1 MALFQKSVQNDY
13 LNRVQDSSIKEYWEY
28 YDSYFNNPE
37 KQKLIEQQ
45 KERKFY
51 SEFIDELFVNCLGYT
66 KKIGESQNYFIEEK
80 NETDSGKADGA
91 VKVNGEVVAV
101 MEFKDTTTK
110 NLKDVESQAFGYKNT
125 HPKCNYIVTC
135 NFKELWFYIGDTTSK
150 EPFDLFNLSYD
161 SFKLLWLCLSY
172 ESIST
177 NLPEQIKNE
186 SVTKEEKISKELYID
201 YSLFRN
207 EIFNDLVNKNPQF
220 DKLLLFKKTQKLLD
234 RFLFIFF
241 AEDRLLLPTNSIAKI
256 IKKWED
262 DIAFGEEK
270 SLYTTFVFYFNLL
283 NKGRPASKERE
294 EIFAYNGGLFAPDEM
309 LDTIVIDDEL
319 LSKHTKKLSSYDFI
333 SDVSVN
339 ILGHIFEHSLSQI
352 EEIQNEIAGIETD
365 KSKSKRKK
373 DGVFYT
379 PAYITKYIVEN
390 TVGKL
395 CKEKREELEFNE
407 AEFVKDRKGR
417 QKNTLKKLS
426 NQLDNYREWLLG
438 ITICDP
444 ACGSGAFLVE
454 ALNFLIDEHNYID
467 ELRASVFGESIQFSD
482 ITASI
487 LENNLYG
494 VDINEESVE
503 IAKLSLWLRTAQK
516 GRKLTSLSDNLKC
529 GNSLIDDP
537 EVAGDKAFNWE
548 NEFPEVFGNG
558 GFDVI
563 IGNPPYVRVQS
574 LKENYFSQ
582 TEFLEKTYVSATGK
596 YDLYAIFMES
606 SYNLINQFGLV
617 SFILPHKFL
626 VADFGNGIRK
636 FLSKNKA
643 VESIVHFGSDI
654 VFNDAST
661 YTCIVNLQKKADELK
676 FVKIKPLKITNSFKF
691 NSIDYS
697 CLSNEAWLL
706 KDKTEISLFDKV
718 TKGKS
723 LENMCE
729 GIYQGLITTGDD
741 IFMVEGE
748 IEDKIFKGYSKALA
762 SNIELEA
769 GLLKEVLKGQD
780 IKRYLPLRSNRYV
793 IYPHKLNSSNKTV
806 AIEEDNFENLYP
818 KTFNYL
824 LNFKEHLV
832 EKKIRYKTNP
842 KYWYSLHRPR
852 EISLFEQ
859 DYLITPQ
866 LQNYPSFTVKETNV
880 YADAGGYLLLPNKI
894 YNSLELLPILNSKLL
909 WYFIKNTSSEYGG
922 GYFYFKTKYLEPFC
936 IPTQR
941 LDEFDFKDVV
951 SSQLNKTQALF
962 SQVHKF
968 QRTLQRKFE
977 GLDKLPKKLENWYQL
992 TFTDFVKELKKKKIK
1007 LSLTKEAE
1015 WEDYFLVEQQK
1026 AIEIKTKID
1035 QIDKEIDQM
1044 VYELYGLTQEEIE
1057 IVENATK

>member
-135 NFKELWFYIGDTTSK
+135 NFKELWFYIDDTTSK
-150 EPFDLFNLSYD
+150 EPFNLFNLSYD
-161 SFKLLWLCLSY
+161 GFKLLWLCLSY

-177 NLPEQIKNE
+177 NLPEQIKNK
-186 SVTKEEKISKELYID
+186 SVTEEEEITKKLYSD

-207 EIFNDLVNKNPQF
+207 EIFNDLVDKNPQF

-309 LDTIVIDDEL
+309 LDSIIIDDEL

-365 KSKSKRKK
+365 KSESKRKK

-407 AEFVKDRKGR
+407 AEFAKDRKGR

-426 NQLDNYREWLLG
+426 NQLNNYREWLLG

-454 ALNFLIDEHNYID
+454 ALNFLIDEHKNID
-467 ELRASVFGESIQFSD
+467 ELRASLFGASIQFSD
-482 ITASI
+482 ITSSI

-537 EVAGDKAFNWE
+537 EIAEGKSFNWK
-548 NEFPEVFGNG
+548 NEFPEIFSKG

-563 IGNPPYVRVQS
+563 IGNPPYVRVEFIPENQVQYYKNYFKS
-574 LKENYFSQ
+574 ASGKFDLSSVFYEKSVGLLNDAGIYSVITSYQFLYTSSGIGLREFIAENTDTQIIMFSSDSQVFEGATTYAGIFFSSSSQNPSINVKIANNKFSQVNITHSFKLEVDNFCSEKVILADTSLLKKIGTLPNVKFGREIGKAKTGVVTSSDEVFYLTKNQIDEFNLEKELLYPILSPKDLNRWHLTTPETFCLYPYTEINGKTTLIDINTLETKYPNIYNYLLSKKNVLTARSQGRKDYSESSKWYQLNRPREKWIYDSIKIIYPGTSNTIKFALDYKRQLFRNARVYAFLLNEERTELYQIILIILNSSLCNYLIKIMCPPKANNYFELSTGFMENFPFLIPEDISEFKKTSNIATESAEALIVLTESLLMLIKTKFNIITFSKKLQNWHELDFKVYLKE
-582 TEFLEKTYVSATGK
+582 LEKARKKSAKENEIEYTK
-596 YDLYAIFMES
+596 
-606 SYNLINQFGLV
+606 
-617 SFILPHKFL
+617 
-626 VADFGNGIRK
+626 
-636 FLSKNKA
+636 LSLSEEAEWMQYFNEQKQKA
-643 VESIVHFGSDI
+643 E
-654 VFNDAST
+654 
-661 YTCIVNLQKKADELK
+661 EL
-676 FVKIKPLKITNSFKF
+676 
-691 NSIDYS
+691 
-697 CLSNEAWLL
+697 
-706 KDKTEISLFDKV
+706 KTEIDK
-718 TKGKS
+718 
-723 LENMCE
+723 
-729 GIYQGLITTGDD
+729 
-741 IFMVEGE
+741 
-748 IEDKIFKGYSKALA
+748 
-762 SNIELEA
+762 
-769 GLLKEVLKGQD
+769 
-780 IKRYLPLRSNRYV
+780 
-793 IYPHKLNSSNKTV
+793 
-806 AIEEDNFENLYP
+806 
-818 KTFNYL
+818 
-824 LNFKEHLV
+824 
-832 EKKIRYKTNP
+832 
-842 KYWYSLHRPR
+842 
-852 EISLFEQ
+852 
-859 DYLITPQ
+859 
-866 LQNYPSFTVKETNV
+866 
-880 YADAGGYLLLPNKI
+880 
-894 YNSLELLPILNSKLL
+894 
-909 WYFIKNTSSEYGG
+909 
-922 GYFYFKTKYLEPFC
+922 
-936 IPTQR
+936 
-941 LDEFDFKDVV
+941 
-951 SSQLNKTQALF
+951 
-962 SQVHKF
+962 
-968 QRTLQRKFE
+968 
-977 GLDKLPKKLENWYQL
+977 
-992 TFTDFVKELKKKKIK
+992 TDR
-1007 LSLTKEAE
+1007 
-1015 WEDYFLVEQQK
+1015 
-1026 AIEIKTKID
+1026 
-1035 QIDKEIDQM
+1035 EIDQM
-1044 VYELYGLTQEEIE
+1044 VYELYGLTTEEIE

>member
-150 EPFDLFNLSYD
+150 EPFNLFNLSYD
-161 SFKLLWLCLSY
+161 GFKLLWLCLSY

-177 NLPEQIKNE
+177 NLPEQIKNK
-186 SVTKEEKISKELYID
+186 SVTEEEEITKKLYSD

-294 EIFAYNGGLFAPDEM
+294 EIFAYNGGLFAPDEI
-309 LDTIVIDDEL
+309 LDSIVIDDEL

-365 KSKSKRKK
+365 KSISKRKK

-407 AEFVKDRKGR
+407 AEFAKDRKGR
-417 QKNTLKKLS
+417 QKITLKKLS

-454 ALNFLIDEHNYID
+454 ALNFLIDEHKYID
-467 ELRASVFGESIQFSD
+467 ELRASLFGESIQFSD

-494 VDINEESVE
+494 VDINDESVE

-516 GRKLTSLSDNLKC
+516 GRKLTSLSSNLKC

-548 NEFPEVFGNG
+548 NEFPEVFAKG

-563 IGNPPYVRVQS
+563 IGNPPYVRQE
-574 LKENYFSQ
+574 LFKEIKP
-582 TEFLEKTYVSATGK
+582 FLEANYECYNSVA
-596 YDLYAIFMES
+596 DLYTYFIEKGILLMNKNGVF
-606 SYNLINQFGLV
+606 
-617 SFILPHKFL
+617 SFILPNKFL
-626 VADFGNGIRK
+626 KATYGKQIRNVIKKYTSIELLFDFDDYPVFADATTYPIIYVFN
-636 FLSKNKA
+636 KNKDR
-643 VESIVHFGSDI
+643 VSNDFNYSEISKRSKTNDPIFMLESKTHKVSYK
-654 VFNDAST
+654 S
-661 YTCIVNLQKKADELK
+661 LK
-676 FVKIKPLKITNSFKF
+676 MICGALN
-691 NSIDYS
+691 
-697 CLSNEAWLL
+697 LL
-706 KDKTEISLFDKV
+706 K
-718 TKGKS
+718 
-723 LENMCE
+723 
-729 GIYQGLITTGDD
+729 
-741 IFMVEGE
+741 
-748 IEDKIFKGYSKALA
+748 
-762 SNIELEA
+762 
-769 GLLKEVLKGQD
+769 
-780 IKRYLPLRSNRYV
+780 
-793 IYPHKLNSSNKTV
+793 
-806 AIEEDNFENLYP
+806 
-818 KTFNYL
+818 
-824 LNFKEHLV
+824 
-832 EKKIRYKTNP
+832 
-842 KYWYSLHRPR
+842 
-852 EISLFEQ
+852 
-859 DYLITPQ
+859 
-866 LQNYPSFTVKETNV
+866 
-880 YADAGGYLLLPNKI
+880 
-894 YNSLELLPILNSKLL
+894 
-909 WYFIKNTSSEYGG
+909 
-922 GYFYFKTKYLEPFC
+922 
-936 IPTQR
+936 
-941 LDEFDFKDVV
+941 
-951 SSQLNKTQALF
+951 
-962 SQVHKF
+962 
-968 QRTLQRKFE
+968 
-977 GLDKLPKKLENWYQL
+977 
-992 TFTDFVKELKKKKIK
+992 
-1007 LSLTKEAE
+1007 
-1015 WEDYFLVEQQK
+1015 
-1026 AIEIKTKID
+1026 
-1035 QIDKEIDQM
+1035 
-1044 VYELYGLTQEEIE
+1044 
-1057 IVENATK
+1057 

>member
-1 MALFQKSVQNDY
+1 VALFQKSVQNDY
-13 LNRVQDSSIKEYWEY
+13 LNRIQDSSIKEYWEY

-37 KQKLIEQQ
+37 QQKLIEQQ

-80 NETDSGKADGA
+80 NETDSKLADGA

-135 NFKELWFYIGDTTSK
+135 NFKELWFYIDNTTSK
-150 EPFDLFNLSYD
+150 EPFNLFNLSYD
-161 SFKLLWLCLSY
+161 DFKLLWLCLSY

-177 NLPEQIKNE
+177 NLPEQIKNK
-186 SVTKEEKISKELYID
+186 SVTEEEEITKKLYSD

-220 DKLLLFKKTQKLLD
+220 GKLLLFKKTQKLLD

-309 LDTIVIDDEL
+309 LDSIVIDDEL

-352 EEIQNEIAGIETD
+352 EEIQNEISGFETD

-417 QKNTLKKLS
+417 QKNTLEKLS
-426 NQLDNYREWLLG
+426 IQLDNYREWLLG

-454 ALNFLIDEHNYID
+454 ALNFLIDEHKYID
-467 ELRASVFGESIQFSD
+467 ELRASLFGESIQFSD

-537 EVAGDKAFNWE
+537 EVAGNKAFNWE

-558 GFDVI
+558 GFDVV
-563 IGNPPYVRVQS
+563 IGNPPYVQIQGLGETANDLKNQNFKTFERTGDLYCLFYELGNIILREKGLLGFITSNKWMRAKYGKS
-574 LKENYFSQ
+574 LRNYLINETQ
-582 TEFLEKTYVSATGK
+582 PLEIIDLGSGIFESATVDSNILIFVKNSVTNKPSFSAIDLSKEKSFLDFTIYKEKKVEIKIETDKNWIISNQLEIKIKKKIEAIGK
-596 YDLYAIFMES
+596 PLKDWGININRGVLTGLNDAFIIDKKTKEK
-606 SYNLINQFGLV
+606 LINQDYRNEKIIFP
-617 SFILPHKFL
+617 ILRGRDLNRYFDEYSELFL
-626 VADFGNGIRK
+626 INTHNG
-636 FLSKNKA
+636 
-643 VESIVHFGSDI
+643 
-654 VFNDAST
+654 
-661 YTCIVNLQKKADELK
+661 Y
-676 FVKIKPLKITNSFKF
+676 
-691 NSIDYS
+691 
-697 CLSNEAWLL
+697 
-706 KDKTEISLFDKV
+706 
-718 TKGKS
+718 KGK
-723 LENMCE
+723 EP
-729 GIYQGLITTGDD
+729 I
-741 IFMVEGE
+741 
-748 IEDKIFKGYSKALA
+748 
-762 SNIELEA
+762 NIEEYQSVKKHL
-769 GLLKEVLKGQD
+769 
-780 IKRYLPLRSNRYV
+780 
-793 IYPHKLNSSNKTV
+793 
-806 AIEEDNFENLYP
+806 DNFQPQLEKRGDKGFTPYNLRNCAYVDDFFEINIFYP
-818 KTFNYL
+818 DICQRLSFTLVDSMFSNNTGYYLNTNNKYL
-824 LNFKEHLV
+824 L
-832 EKKIRYKTNP
+832 
-842 KYWYSLHRPR
+842 S
-852 EISLFEQ
+852 
-859 DYLITPQ
+859 
-866 LQNYPSFTVKETNV
+866 
-880 YADAGGYLLLPNKI
+880 
-894 YNSLELLPILNSKLL
+894 ILNSKLIN
-909 WYFIKNTSSEYGG
+909 YY
-922 GYFYFKTKYLEPFC
+922 YKTISAQLGEKGIRCFTIYIQN
-936 IPTQR
+936 IPIPQI
-941 LDEFDFKDVV
+941 EKDKQLTFVEKAD
-951 SSQLNKTQALF
+951 QMLLLNKDLQKESF
-962 SQVHKF
+962 KF
-968 QRTLQRKFE
+968 LRTLQRNFE
-977 GLDKLPKKLENWYQL
+977 GLDKLSKKLENWFEL

-1007 LSLTKEAE
+1007 LSLGEETK
-1015 WEDYFLVEQQK
+1015 WEDYFLQEQQNAVALK
-1026 AIEIKTKID
+1026 Q
-1035 QIDKEIDQM
+1035 QINNTDNEIDQM